1 MEPHLTHVDKAMM
14 VQYLHASTCLL
25 EFGAGGSTFY
35 AAAECPSLRRII
47 SIESDPE
54 WHARVVEAVRPYQD
68 EKDIVVL
75 YRTLHCKPQT
85 WGWPSEDCPEA
96 DIRAYCYPHDLY
108 ALQDVDIVL
117 IDGRFRVACA
127 LFCFLALRSD
137 VVVMLDDF
145 WGRAE
150 TYALVLDYFSI
161 VDTRNDRMV
170 VLRKRT
176 DVSPPSDAVI
186 ARSLQNPHSAS

>member
-1 MEPHLTHVDKAMM
+1 MRRPACWNSARRRSVPSCVASSRSRATRSGTHAW
-14 VQYLHASTCLL
+14 S
-25 EFGAGGSTFY
+25 
-35 AAAECPSLRRII
+35 RRSVPIKTKKI
-47 SIESDPE
+47 LSC
-54 WHARVVEAVRPYQD
+54 
-68 EKDIVVL
+68 
-75 YRTLHCKPQT
+75 CKPQT
-85 WGWPSEDCPEA
+85 WGWLGQDCPAA

-137 VVVMLDDF
+137 VLFDDF
-145 WGRAE
+145 WDRAE
-150 TYALVLDYFSI
+150 TYAMVLDYFSI
-161 VDTRNDRMV
+161 MDTRNDRMV

-186 ARSLQNPHSAS
+186 ERSLQSPY